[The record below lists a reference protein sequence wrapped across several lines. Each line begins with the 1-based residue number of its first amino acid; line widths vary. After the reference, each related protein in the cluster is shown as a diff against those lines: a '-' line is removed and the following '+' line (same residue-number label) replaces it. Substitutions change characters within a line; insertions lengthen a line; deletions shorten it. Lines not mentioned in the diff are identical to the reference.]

1 MTSRALSTDWISL
14 TVRVN
19 SDLSGEA
26 GALAAL
32 SDEGVS
38 WAKTDAKWE
47 LNRLAISR
55 GFSAEDRNGVRLPGS
70 VDALTIILASRLDQ
84 EMHAI
89 WNSASV

>member
-1 MTSRALSTDWISL
+1 MS
-14 TVRVN
+14 VN

-32 SDEGVS
+32 SDEGECHGRKLMRS
-38 WAKTDAKWE
+38 GSYC
-47 LNRLAISR
+47 RLAISR
-55 GFSAEDRNGVRLPGS
+55 GFSAEDRNGARLPGS

-84 EMHAI
+84 EMYAI